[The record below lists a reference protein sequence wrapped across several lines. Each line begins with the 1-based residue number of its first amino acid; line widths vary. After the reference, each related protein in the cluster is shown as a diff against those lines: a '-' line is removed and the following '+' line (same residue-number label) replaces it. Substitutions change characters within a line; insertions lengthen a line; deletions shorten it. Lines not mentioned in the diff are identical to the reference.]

1 MYLNLKMITNN
12 GVMRMFDH
20 SQLNFKVE
28 KFPLL
33 SQHDLDG
40 SGFDSI
46 STIPSSIG
54 VGIRRVDT
62 KQPLGIVSDKYEV
75 VQYMDIV
82 DGVEQA
88 IARSGMDLNHA
99 EFATNVY
106 DDGAKIELT
115 AKFPAH
121 EVAVGI
127 SQDKPDYVIPEF
139 KFRTSQNRTW
149 ANNGMMG
156 LWRSACWNTLVSG
169 DKLAYVYGRHTKNF
183 NVDRFAT
190 KIQNAGEF
198 ISGNGL
204 TEMRTWYDT
213 KVTRDKA
220 INLFTKTLAQRTD
233 NVTRKKVANKVML
246 SNLMKT
252 FDEENRHLHGRGNYE
267 KYATLTEGTMWTA
280 YQSATSWSTHVEG
293 YGTNRKQAKA
303 YNARP
308 MREEKVR
315 KMLGSTEW
323 KELLVA

>member
-1 MYLNLKMITNN
+1 MILNKVITNFVK
-12 GVMRMFDH
+12 GIDMFNHEVLD
-20 SQLNFKVE
+20 FKVE

-33 SQHDLDG
+33 SQCDLDG

-46 STIPSSIG
+46 NTIPSSIG

-88 IARSGMDLNHA
+88 IARSGMNLNHA

-183 NVDRFAT
+183 NVTGFAT

-198 ISGNGL
+198 IAGDGL

-213 KVTRDKA
+213 KVSRDKV
-220 INLFTKTLAQRTD
+220 INLFTKTLAKRTD
-233 NVTRKKVANKVML
+233 NVTKKEVGNKVML
-246 SNLMKT
+246 SNLMKI

-267 KYATLTEGTMWTA
+267 KYGTLTEGTMWTA
-280 YQSATSWSTHVEG
+280 YQAATSWSTHVEG

-308 MREEKVR
+308 MREDRVR
-315 KMLGSTEW
+315 KMLGSDTW

>member
-1 MYLNLKMITNN
+1 
-12 GVMRMFDH
+12 MFNHEVLD
-20 SQLNFKVE
+20 FEVE

-33 SQHDLDG
+33 SQCDLDG

-46 STIPSSIG
+46 NTIPSSIG

-62 KQPLGIVSDKYEV
+62 KQPLGIVSDQYEV

-82 DGVEQA
+82 SGVEEA
-88 IARSGMDLNHA
+88 IGRSGMDLTDA
-99 EFATNVY
+99 QFMTNVY

-121 EVAVGI
+121 EQCIGKWT
-127 SQDKPDYVIPEF
+127 DTVIPEF

-156 LWRSACWNTLVSG
+156 LWRSMCYNTLVSG

-183 NVDRFAT
+183 NVDRFAIE
-190 KIQNAGEF
+190 IQNAGEF
-198 ISGNGL
+198 IAGDGM
-204 TEMRTWYDT
+204 TEMRDWYDT
-213 KVTRDKA
+213 KVTRDQV
-220 INLFTKTLAQRTD
+220 INLFTKTLAKRTD
-233 NVTRKKVANKVML
+233 NVTKKEVGNKVML
-246 SNLMKT
+246 SNLMKI
-252 FDEENRHLHGRGNYE
+252 FDEEGRHLHGRGNYQ
-267 KYATLTEGTMWTA
+267 KYGSLTEGSMWTA
-280 YQSATSWSTHVEG
+280 YQAATSWSTHVEG

-308 MREEKVR
+308 MREDRVR
-315 KMLGSTEW
+315 KMLGSDTW